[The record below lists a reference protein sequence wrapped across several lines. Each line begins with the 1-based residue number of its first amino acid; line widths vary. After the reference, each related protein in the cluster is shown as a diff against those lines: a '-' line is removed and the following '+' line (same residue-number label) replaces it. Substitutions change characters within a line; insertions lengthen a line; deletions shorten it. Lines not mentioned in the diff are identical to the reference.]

1 MTMSKEKPAVL
12 VIDDEEDLR
21 LTLSSI
27 LKKDYSPQLAASGKE
42 GLKLLKGRSF
52 ALVLLDIR
60 MPEMDG
66 LTVLKKIKEMD
77 NSLPVIMVTASQDV
91 KSAVE
96 AMKAGA
102 EDFISKPF
110 EVEELLAVI
119 EKVVEKSKLRKENQ
133 YLKEVLKDAESYG
146 DLIGQTPQIKKIMS
160 LISQVAITDS
170 TILITGESGTGKEIA
185 AKAIHKL
192 SKRKNGPF
200 VALNCGAIPENLL
213 ESELFGHERGAFT
226 GALDRRIGK
235 FELSDGGTIF
245 LDEIGD
251 MSPPLQA
258 KLLRVLQEKE
268 YDPLGSVSP
277 RKTNVRIIAATNK
290 DLSRLVSE
298 GKFRD
303 DLYYR
308 VNVVKIE
315 LPLLSQRREDIPLLI
330 DAFINKFNAR
340 MEKQITGVNDHALR
354 RLMSYEYPGN
364 VRELENI
371 IEHAFVIC
379 RENRIDLDC
388 LPREILQAPEGEYS
402 QVSRQDQSAF
412 GKAEADVIART
423 LRKHGG
429 NRLRAADE
437 LGIDRTTLWRKMHK
451 YGLA

>member
-245 LDEIGD
+245 LDEIGT
-251 MSPPLQA
+251 MSAGMQS
-258 KLLRVLQEKE
+258 KLLRVLEDHKIE
-268 YDPLGSVSP
+268 RVGGGSPIEVD
-277 RKTNVRIIAATNK
+277 VRVLAATNIDFPK
-290 DLSRLVSE
+290 HIRE
-298 GKFRD
+298 GKFRE

-308 VNVVKIE
+308 LNVIPLHMPPLRERKE
-315 LPLLSQRREDIPLLI
+315 DLPL
-330 DAFINKFNAR
+330 FISYFIEKFNH
-340 MEKQITGVNDHALR
+340 ELGKKITGVSPEVLAYLK
-354 RLMSYEYPGN
+354 SYDFPGN
-364 VRELENI
+364 VRELKNI
-371 IEHAFVIC
+371 IERAVALC
-379 RENRIDLDC
+379 QGGQLMMENLLTPTASASIGSRSLK
-388 LPREILQAPEGEYS
+388 QALEEFEANYIKAALNETGG
-402 QVSRQDQSAF
+402 VQS
-412 GKAEADVIART
+412 V
-423 LRKHGG
+423 
-429 NRLRAADE
+429 AAKKIG
-437 LGIDRTTLWRKMHK
+437 LHRTTLHARMNAL
-451 YGLA
+451 GLK

>member
-21 LTLSSI
+21 MTLSSI
-27 LKKDYSPQLAASGKE
+27 LKKNYSPELAASGKE

-66 LTVLKKIKEMD
+66 LIVLKKIKEMD
-77 NSLPVIMVTASQDV
+77 NSLPVVMVTASRDV

-170 TILITGESGTGKEIA
+170 TILIPGESGTGKEIA

-245 LDEIGD
+245 LDEIGT
-251 MSPPLQA
+251 MSAGMQS
-258 KLLRVLQEKE
+258 KLLRVLEDHMIE
-268 YDPLGSVSP
+268 RVGGGSPIEVD
-277 RKTNVRIIAATNK
+277 VRVLAATNIDFPK
-290 DLSRLVSE
+290 HIRE
-298 GKFRD
+298 GKFRE

-308 VNVVKIE
+308 LNVIPLHMPPLRERKE
-315 LPLLSQRREDIPLLI
+315 DLPL
-330 DAFINKFNAR
+330 FISYFIEKFNR
-340 MEKQITGVNDHALR
+340 ELGKKITGVSPEVLAYLKAYDF
-354 RLMSYEYPGN
+354 PGN
-364 VRELENI
+364 VRELKNI
-371 IEHAFVIC
+371 IERAVALC
-379 RENRIDLDC
+379 QGDQLMMENLLTPTASASIGSRSLK
-388 LPREILQAPEGEYS
+388 QALEEFEANYIKAALNETGG
-402 QVSRQDQSAF
+402 VQS
-412 GKAEADVIART
+412 V
-423 LRKHGG
+423 
-429 NRLRAADE
+429 AAKKIG
-437 LGIDRTTLWRKMHK
+437 LHRTTLHARMNAL
-451 YGLA
+451 GLK

>member
-1 MTMSKEKPAVL
+1 MIMSKEKPAVL

-21 LTLSSI
+21 LTMQSI

-66 LTVLKKIKEMD
+66 LTVLKKIKELD

-91 KSAVE
+91 RSAVE

-119 EKVVEKSKLRKENQ
+119 EKVAEKAKLRKENQ

-160 LISQVAITDS
+160 LISQVAPTDS

-200 VALNCGAIPENLL
+200 IALNCGAIPENLL

-226 GALDRRIGK
+226 GALDRRVGK

-245 LDEIGD
+245 LDEIGT
-251 MSPPLQA
+251 MSANMQS
-258 KLLRVLQEKE
+258 KLLRVLEDHKIE
-268 YDPLGSVSP
+268 RLGGGSP
-277 RKTNVRIIAATNK
+277 IEVDVRVLAATNIDFPK
-290 DLSRLVSE
+290 HIRE
-298 GKFRD
+298 GKFRE

-308 VNVVKIE
+308 LNVIPIHMPPLRERKEDLSLFISYFIE
-315 LPLLSQRREDIPLLI
+315 
-330 DAFINKFNAR
+330 KFNR
-340 MEKQITGVNDHALR
+340 ELGKKVTGVSPEVLAYLKAYDF
-354 RLMSYEYPGN
+354 PGN
-364 VRELENI
+364 VRELKNI
-371 IEHAFVIC
+371 IERAVALC
-379 RENRIDLDC
+379 QGDQLMMENL
-388 LPREILQAPEGEYS
+388 LTPT
-402 QVSRQDQSAF
+402 VSGSTGAKSLKSALEEFEANYIKAALNETNGVQS
-412 GKAEADVIART
+412 V
-423 LRKHGG
+423 
-429 NRLRAADE
+429 AAKK
-437 LGIDRTTLWRKMHK
+437 LGLHRTTLHARMNAL
-451 YGLA
+451 GLK

>member
-245 LDEIGD
+245 LDEIGT
-251 MSPPLQA
+251 MSAGMQS
-258 KLLRVLQEKE
+258 KLLRVLEDHKIE
-268 YDPLGSVSP
+268 RVGGGSPIEVD
-277 RKTNVRIIAATNK
+277 VRVLAATNIDFPK
-290 DLSRLVSE
+290 HIRE
-298 GKFRD
+298 GKFRE

-308 VNVVKIE
+308 LNVIPLHMPPLRERKE
-315 LPLLSQRREDIPLLI
+315 DLPL
-330 DAFINKFNAR
+330 FISYFIEKFNR
-340 MEKQITGVNDHALR
+340 ELGKRITGISPEVLAYLKVYDF
-354 RLMSYEYPGN
+354 PGN
-364 VRELENI
+364 VRELKNI
-371 IEHAFVIC
+371 IERAVALC
-379 RENRIDLDC
+379 QGDQLMMENLLTPTASTSTGAKPLKSALEEFESNYIKAALN
-388 LPREILQAPEGEYS
+388 ETNG
-402 QVSRQDQSAF
+402 VQS
-412 GKAEADVIART
+412 
-423 LRKHGG
+423 L
-429 NRLRAADE
+429 AAKK
-437 LGIDRTTLWRKMHK
+437 LGLHRTTLHARMNAL
-451 YGLA
+451 GLK